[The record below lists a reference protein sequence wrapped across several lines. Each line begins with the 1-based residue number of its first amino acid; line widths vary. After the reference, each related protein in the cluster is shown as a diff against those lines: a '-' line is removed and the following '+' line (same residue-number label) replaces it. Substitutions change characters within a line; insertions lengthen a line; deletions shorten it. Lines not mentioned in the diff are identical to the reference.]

1 VLVVVN
7 LPEVVMAVLCIQ
19 VDVLVTT
26 AGGIEEDL
34 IKCLA
39 PTYMG
44 DFAMQ
49 GAQLRSRGL
58 NRIGN
63 LLVPNDN
70 YCKFEDWV
78 VPILDQLL
86 LEQKE
91 QVLQTLH
98 NIFCNDYL
106 HKHIYMHSH
115 QGGRSKFCNSICMLM
130 I

>member
-1 VLVVVN
+1 MAGNSSSGVMVVFN
-7 LPEVVMAVLCIQ
+7 LPEVMAVLCIQ

-49 GAQLRSRGL
+49 GIQLRDKGL

-78 VPILDQLL
+78 VPILDQLVA
-86 LEQKE
+86 EQKS
-91 QVLQTLH
+91 QV
-98 NIFCNDYL
+98 
-106 HKHIYMHSH
+106 HSRGF
-115 QGGRSKFCNSICMLM
+115 QISSVAFLCGDFYCCI
-130 I
+130 

>member
-1 VLVVVN
+1 MVVS

-63 LLVPNDN
+63 LVVPNDN

-91 QVLQTLH
+91 QVLQTFH

-106 HKHIYMHSH
+106 HKY
-115 QGGRSKFCNSICMLM
+115 ICIL
-130 I
+130 IEVAGQSFATLFAC